1 MFIVTMVKFIMGKP
15 IMAQLR
21 MVKLIIMVKFIKAKP
36 TIIKL
41 TMVKLFII
49 VNLFLWLNWSELN

>member
-1 MFIVTMVKFIMGKP
+1 MVKFIMGKP